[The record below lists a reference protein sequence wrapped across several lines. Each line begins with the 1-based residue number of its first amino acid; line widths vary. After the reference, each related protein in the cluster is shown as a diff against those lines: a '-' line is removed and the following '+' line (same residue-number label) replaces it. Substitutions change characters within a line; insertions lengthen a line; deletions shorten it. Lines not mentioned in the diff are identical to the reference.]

1 MAAVLALVMVPLC
14 FAFLLFGSV
23 TESEHSLASAS
34 AMIVLVALGTG
45 VIGGLLRMVRSAEQ
59 PEDTHAR

>member
-14 FAFLLFGSV
+14 FVFLLFGSV
-23 TESEHSLASAS
+23 TQQEHSFASAS

-45 VIGGLLRMVRSAEQ
+45 VIGGLLRLIRTAEG